1 MLKYDK
7 SYSEYNNGPSDD
19 YPNGSAVNATSED
32 NIDGTPYVA
41 GFFNDV
47 IGFFQ
52 AAFYEVF
59 GRSAQVSGV
68 SENANKS
75 DVWNAIKKF
84 VGDSVEAARLA
95 LQSAIDTAKGALQGA
110 IDAINDLIP
119 AQANSEN
126 QLADKDF
133 VNSSIAT
140 NTANFIGDFDSLEA
154 LESQLEIPVTNNDY
168 AFVKTVDSAGNNIY
182 NRYKYN
188 AQEGKWLFEY
198 ALNNTGFTAEQA
210 AAINSGATRTLM
222 DKLKKLPDDSVG
234 MPVATIITSVAEKAP
249 DGYLLCDGGIYAQ
262 SQYPALYAVIGD
274 KYNRDGTSEG
284 FFCVP
289 DLRELVLVGVGQNT
303 FHSIAGHDVFEVGQF
318 KDDQLQNHRHYRWN
332 GNYNGWNRAVSLGE
346 NFTFSQES
354 TEVNNGMPTG
364 RIYDTEV
371 RKGTTTRGK
380 SFGVNYFIK
389 AV

>member
-7 SYSEYNNGPSDD
+7 TYSEYNNGPSDD

-47 IGFFQ
+47 IGFYQ

-59 GRSAQVSGV
+59 GRGAAVSGV

-75 DVWNAIKKF
+75 DVWSAIKKF
-84 VGDSVEAARLA
+84 VGDSVETARLA

-154 LESQLEIPVTNNDY
+154 LESQSEIPVTNNDY
-168 AFVKTVDSAGNNIY
+168 AFVKTVDSAGNTIY

-198 ALNNTGFTAEQA
+198 ALNNTGFTAEQM
-210 AAINSGATRTLM
+210 AAINSGATKELI
-222 DKLKKLPDDSVG
+222 DKLIQISADSLI
-234 MPVATIITSVAEKAP
+234 PVATIITSVADKAP

-262 SQYPALYAVIGD
+262 EQYPALYAAIGD
-274 KYNRDGTSEG
+274 KYNRTGTSEG

-289 DLRELVLVGVGQNT
+289 DLRELVLVGAGQNT
-303 FHSIAGHDVFEVGQF
+303 FHGIAAHDVFNVGQF
-318 KDDQLQNHRHYRWN
+318 KDDAFQNHTHSYDITN
-332 GNYNGWNRAVSLGE
+332 GLSSQFGNQQGAPLQAGTVGYYSSVGWSSNGRAASV
-346 NFTFSQES
+346 
-354 TEVNNGMPTG
+354 
-364 RIYDTEV
+364 
-371 RKGTTTRGK
+371 TRTK
-380 SFGVNYFIK
+380 EFGVNYFIK